1 MAATLQLVREG
12 TGMELRRGTFQVVLD
27 GNDVASIEGKQ
38 TIEVPIELG
47 RHTLQVTAG
56 RYTSRRLAFD
66 TGGGEVVNFR
76 CWGGRVWPVYVA
88 AILKPDLALTLK
100 SE

>member
-12 TGMELRRGTFQVVLD
+12 TGMELRCGTFQVVLD

-56 RYTSRRLAFD
+56 SLHQPK
-66 TGGGEVVNFR
+66 TGF
-76 CWGGRVWPVYVA
+76 
-88 AILKPDLALTLK
+88 
-100 SE
+100 